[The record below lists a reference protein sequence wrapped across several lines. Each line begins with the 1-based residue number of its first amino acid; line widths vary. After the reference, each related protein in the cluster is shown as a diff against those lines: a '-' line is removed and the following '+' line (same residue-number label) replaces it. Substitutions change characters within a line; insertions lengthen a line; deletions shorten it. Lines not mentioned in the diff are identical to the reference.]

1 MYELIFIIATPNN
14 LHNKKTPRRTG
25 FEPETFGLE
34 VHDPTRYPLLYR
46 GSLPSSQINNFKP
59 PHTHDASE

>member
-1 MYELIFIIATPNN
+1 MYELICIITTPNN

-34 VHDPTRYPLLYR
+34 VQRAIHCSTEAR
-46 GSLPSSQINNFKP
+46 F
-59 PHTHDASE
+59 PHLK